1 MPPKKHKTLE
11 EEEKLKEKKREKM
24 REYMKAYRK
33 KKKMSWRH
41 K

>member
-33 KKKMSWRH
+33 KKKR
-41 K
+41 